1 MSGVNSA
8 MKTSAVGIALIKRF
22 EGFCAVVYNCPA
34 GKPTIGYG
42 HVVKP
47 GERFGMLTEAQATE
61 LLRADAEIAAHS
73 VKRFISAPLTQN
85 QFDVLVS
92 FTFNLGGGALE
103 TSTLRSLIN
112 DGRFDAVPRELNR
125 WVFSKGQRLPGLI
138 ARRAAEGQL
147 FSAP

>member
-8 MKTSAVGIALIKRF
+8 MKISAVGIALIKRF
-22 EGFCAVVYNCPA
+22 EGFCATVYFCPA

-47 GERFGMLTEAQATE
+47 GERFGTLTEAQAIE

-92 FTFNLGGGALE
+92 FTFNLGGSALE

-112 DGRFDAVPRELNR
+112 TGRLEAVPRELNR
-125 WVFSKGQRLPGLI
+125 WVFAKGQRLPGLI
-138 ARRAAEGQL
+138 ARRAAEAQL
-147 FSAP
+147 FNVP

>member
-1 MSGVNSA
+1 MSGPNDG
-8 MKTSAVGIALIKRF
+8 MKPSDVGIALIKRF
-22 EGFCAVVYNCPA
+22 EGFCAKVYTCPA

-47 GERFGMLTEAQATE
+47 DERFGTLTEAQATD
-61 LLRADAEIAAHS
+61 LLRADADIAAHS
-73 VKRFISAPLTQN
+73 IKRFISTRLSQN

-103 TSTLRSLIN
+103 TSTLRGLIN
-112 DGRFDAVPRELNR
+112 AGRFDSVPRELNR

-147 FSAP
+147 FCAL